1 MIIRFLIV
9 ANVLVYLWEMATGAT
24 SSNLALYTHG
34 ALVPAAVLQ
43 DHEWWRVITSGFLH
57 ANLLH
62 IGVNMVSLW
71 MIGNFVET
79 TLGSPKTLLLYAI
92 SLVLSGVA
100 VVYFSD
106 PMVPTLG
113 ASGAIF
119 GLFGSIFAVG
129 LKHGRPGW
137 EFIKANIPILALNLA
152 FTFFMPG
159 ISKAGHVGGLI
170 AGFLATLVLYFPPK
184 PVYAAVTDTR
194 TGEGLESVYE
204 SPNQT

>member
-1 MIIRFLIV
+1 MIIRILIV
-9 ANVLVYLWEMATGAT
+9 ANVLVYIWEVATGAMST
-24 SSNLALYTHG
+24 TMSLYTHG

-43 DHEWWRVITSGFLH
+43 DHEWWRIITSGFLH

-62 IGVNMVSLW
+62 IGVNMLSLW
-71 MIGNFVET
+71 LIGNFVET
-79 TLGSPKTLLLYAI
+79 TLGSPKTLLIYGI

-100 VVYFSD
+100 VVYFSS
-106 PMVPTLG
+106 PYVPTLG

-137 EFIKANIPILALNLA
+137 EFIKANLPILGLNLA
-152 FTFFMPG
+152 FTFFAPG

-170 AGFLATLVLYFPPK
+170 AGFLATLLLYYPK
-184 PVYAAVTDTR
+184 RPVFAAVTDAT

-204 SPNQT
+204 APDAR